1 MTRSFDPAGVYA
13 PLDAAQWVV
22 LKAAIDGDATQR
34 DEALITLGALVL
46 DDWLGGDHDGA
57 ERNSAELGA
66 MRSARETYQDR
77 SVRQR
82 CQLGVNVLQELS
94 AERETYDAHR
104 LDTVGRVLLR
114 IAMELQV
121 IAEERKEAR

>member
-1 MTRSFDPAGVYA
+1 MYA

>member
-1 MTRSFDPAGVYA
+1 MTRPFDPAGVYA

-46 DDWLGGDHDGA
+46 DDWLGGNHDGA
-57 ERNSAELGA
+57 ERSSAELKA

-82 CQLGVNVLQELS
+82 CQLGVNVLQQLS
-94 AERETYDAHR
+94 AEREPNDAHR

-114 IAMELQV
+114 IAMELQA